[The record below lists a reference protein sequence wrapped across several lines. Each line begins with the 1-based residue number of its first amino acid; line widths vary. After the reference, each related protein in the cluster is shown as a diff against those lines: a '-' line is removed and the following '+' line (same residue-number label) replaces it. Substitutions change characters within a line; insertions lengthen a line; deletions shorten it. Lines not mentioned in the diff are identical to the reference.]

1 MRVIDGSHGE
11 GGGQVLRTSL
21 ALSAVT
27 GEPVEVTRI
36 RAGRRRPGLAP
47 QHLTGVRAAA
57 KVCSAKLSGA
67 RLRSQELT
75 FVPQSTPVGGRYT
88 FDVAQAAKGGSAGSV
103 SLVLQTVL
111 VPLAFADGP
120 SQLTLRG
127 GTHVAWSPPFDYL
140 KRVYLPTLAQMGF
153 RAKVNLRRWGW
164 YPIGGGEV
172 QAKVQPVPGGR
183 ASVAGLDLQQRGDL
197 LRARGISATSNLPR
211 HIRQRQARTAQQV
224 LRSHG
229 VNVRMDEV
237 EAPSKGM
244 GTVVFVW
251 ADFEHVAAGYTSLGE
266 RGKPAEKVAE
276 EAALEMLTFRDKD
289 AAVDRFLA
297 DQLILPAALARS
309 PTVFATEK
317 ITQHLLTNAWVVEQ
331 FGMARVEIDGEEGW
345 PGRVSITPS
354 PAR

>member
-1 MRVIDGSHGE
+1 MRRIDGSYGE

-27 GEPVEVTRI
+27 GNPVEVVRI
-36 RAGRRRPGLAP
+36 RAGRRKPGLAP

-57 KVCSAKLSGA
+57 KVCHADLSGA
-67 RLRSQELT
+67 QLKSQELS
-75 FVPQSTPVGGRYT
+75 FTPRSAPVAGTYT

-111 VPLAFADGP
+111 VPLSFANGP

-140 KRVYLPTLAQMGF
+140 KRVYLPALAQMGF
-153 RAKVNLRRWGW
+153 RAKANLTRWGW

-172 QAKVQPVPGGR
+172 RAQVQPVPGGR
-183 ASVAGLDLQQRGDL
+183 EALAGLDLRHRGNL
-197 LRARGISATSNLPR
+197 VRARGISAASNLPR

-237 EAPSKGM
+237 EAPSKGT

-251 ADFEHVAAGYTSLGE
+251 ADFEQVAAGYTSLGE

-276 EAALEMLTFRDKD
+276 EAALALLTFRDKD

-297 DQLILPAALARS
+297 DQLILPAALAHT
-309 PTVFATEK
+309 PTVFATEQV
-317 ITQHLLTNAWVVEQ
+317 TQHLLTNAWVVEQ
-331 FGMARVEIDGEEGW
+331 FGVARVEIDGEEGW
-345 PGRVSITPS
+345 PGRVTITPS
-354 PAR
+354 PAL